1 MEDTQP
7 AQPNAANTDA
17 TILSE
22 WSAMVQEPHLRSTS
36 TAATANDL
44 WSSMERTEIS
54 PHQLGQPHGFP
65 YCAVQFSNV
74 IDPKTEGLAHRAAD
88 N

>member
-1 MEDTQP
+1 MEGTQP
-7 AQPNAANTDA
+7 AQPLAANSDVA
-17 TILSE
+17 IIFE
-22 WSAMVQEPHLRSTS
+22 WSAMVQEPHLRFTS

-54 PHQLGQPHGFP
+54 PHQLGQPHCFSYYLMQFP
-65 YCAVQFSNV
+65 NM
-74 IDPKTEGLAHRAAD
+74 IDSKTEGLAHRAVE